1 MKAIISYKGGSFEI
15 NGFKSTKFKAGCSGL
30 TFVYDNSFAFDRNFM
45 IINDAHKKVG
55 NHNLQRTFKIEGNG
69 IKTVHIYSGTEY
81 SINID
86 IEA

>member
-15 NGFKSTKFKAGCSGL
+15 NGFKTTKFRAGCSGL

-55 NHNLQRTFKIEGNG
+55 NHNFQRMFKIESDETHT
-69 IKTVHIYSGTEY
+69 IHIYSGTEY
-81 SINID
+81 SININ
-86 IEA
+86 IEE

>member
-1 MKAIISYKGGSFEI
+1 MKAIISYKGGTFEI
-15 NGFKSTKFKAGCSGL
+15 NGFKGTKFKAGCSGL
-30 TFVYDNSFAFDRNFM
+30 TFVYDNSFAFNRNFM

-55 NHNLQRTFKIEGNG
+55 NHNFQRTFKNEGVG
-69 IKTVHIYSGTEY
+69 INTVHIYSGTEY